1 MPVVVYD
8 PDECGRRRSRRS
20 PLKTA
25 WIAPTA
31 EDVDGFRLRSP
42 ASATEPKKATDPRV
56 AGEGTCSE
64 PVSAVEQDGSSV
76 GVVMRS
82 NAIPPKQRKPT
93 HRRAATKALTAGR
106 EVSGSLLARTLIDRA
121 G

>member
-8 PDECGRRRSRRS
+8 PDEW
-20 PLKTA
+20 PAKVTQV
-25 WIAPTA
+25 PA
-31 EDVDGFRLRSP
+31 EDGLDCSTCGGCRRVP
-42 ASATEPKKATDPRV
+42 TEIARVGYGTKKATDPRV

-64 PVSAVEQDGSSV
+64 PVSAVEQHGSSV